1 MKINLGGTIHLVV
14 QGMCVSSSLDR
25 RKSIMVM
32 EFEICS
38 ADYIHRP
45 NMYKVA
51 WRWVEQKW
59 VNLYYGL
66 QRSYFLTFSSQTK
79 AGNSA

>member
-51 WRWVEQKW
+51 
-59 VNLYYGL
+59 
-66 QRSYFLTFSSQTK
+66 
-79 AGNSA
+79 

>member
-1 MKINLGGTIHLVV
+1 MEKFADLRKLPVILIYRFLLNKQKAQTRMKMNLGGTIHLVV
-14 QGMCVSSSLDR
+14 QGMCVSSLLDR

-51 WRWVEQKW
+51 
-59 VNLYYGL
+59 
-66 QRSYFLTFSSQTK
+66 
-79 AGNSA
+79 

>member
-1 MKINLGGTIHLVV
+1 MEKIADLRKLPVILIYRFLLNKQKAQTRMKMNLGGTIHLVV
-14 QGMCVSSSLDR
+14 QGMCVSSLLDR

-38 ADYIHRP
+38 ADYIHHP

-51 WRWVEQKW
+51 
-59 VNLYYGL
+59 
-66 QRSYFLTFSSQTK
+66 
-79 AGNSA
+79 